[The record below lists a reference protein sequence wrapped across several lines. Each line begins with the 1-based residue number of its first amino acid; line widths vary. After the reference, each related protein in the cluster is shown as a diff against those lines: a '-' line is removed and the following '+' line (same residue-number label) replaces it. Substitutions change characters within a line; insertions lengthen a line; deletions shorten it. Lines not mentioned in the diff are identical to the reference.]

1 MISNK
6 EDPTEKKI
14 DSKITRMNFKWIT
27 WKSVHHM
34 IAIMWLF

>member
-6 EDPTEKKI
+6 EDPMEKKI
-14 DSKITRMNFKWIT
+14 DSQITRMNFKRIT